1 MAVPIGFEPMASA
14 FGGREKC
21 LKFNHLYI
29 FRLTYHP
36 QRWSQRALTENN
48 SLWAPFEHA
57 KGYQIM
63 LIEQV

>member
-36 QRWSQRALTENN
+36 QRWSQRALTEDRDFLSMPSFN
-48 SLWAPFEHA
+48 
-57 KGYQIM
+57 
-63 LIEQV
+63 